1 MNHDIIDLLNDKN
14 LFLLA
19 EVLQKCELKESEL
32 IEGRLRREIGIDISD
47 INSIRELT
55 DDQFEAINKFALDNK
70 RMLLSMLNEADK
82 RPEKADIDEIH
93 LINFKYRLATILIIM
108 SLLYVFA
115 VSFYEVPQANSRF
128 VDTSVGMII
137 SMVIGVI
144 VPYFFGGPKKPQ
156 DGSPQNPPQS

>member
-19 EVLQKCELKESEL
+19 EVFLLCDVRDCEIVQGK
-32 IEGRLRREIGIDISD
+32 LRREIGLDITD

-55 DDQFEAINKFALDNK
+55 DDQFSAIYKFEIENKK
-70 RMLLSMLNEADK
+70 YLLTIVNDADK
-82 RPEKADIDEIH
+82 RPGKADIDEIR

-108 SLLYVFA
+108 CLLYVFA
-115 VSFYEVPQANSRF
+115 VSFYAVPPANARF

-156 DGSPQNPPQS
+156 DGSPGNPNKG

>member
-1 MNHDIIDLLNDKN
+1 MNHDIIDLLNDRN

-19 EVLQKCELKESEL
+19 EVFLKCDLRDCEL

-55 DDQFEAINKFALDNK
+55 DDQFSAINTFMLDNK
-70 RMLLSMLNEADK
+70 HFLLSLLNDADK

-108 SLLYVFA
+108 CLLYVFA
-115 VSFYEVPQANSRF
+115 VSFYEVPAANARI

-156 DGSPQNPPQS
+156 DGSPQNPNKG